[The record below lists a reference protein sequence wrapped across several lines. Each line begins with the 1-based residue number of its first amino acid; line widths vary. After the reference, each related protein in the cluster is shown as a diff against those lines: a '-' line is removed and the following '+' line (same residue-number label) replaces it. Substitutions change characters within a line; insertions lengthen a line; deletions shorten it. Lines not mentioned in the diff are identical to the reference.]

1 MNKNSVLFILFV
13 TENAVKQLNII
24 LIAFCAV
31 LFLAC
36 GKEKDAA
43 SIVGSWEMCDY
54 QTKSVTI
61 GEQSVTVIVAFSSDG
76 TFTLYQKTG
85 SEMRFA
91 EYSGSWTL
99 AGDMLSGKYE
109 DGSPWASTYTA
120 ELSEDRLTLIS
131 STVPAEV
138 MTFTR
143 TEI

>member
-1 MNKNSVLFILFV
+1 MFILFV
-13 TENAVKQLNII
+13 TENVVKQLNII
-24 LIAFCAV
+24 LITFCAV

-99 AGDMLSGKYE
+99 NGNMLSGKYE
-109 DGSPWASTYTA
+109 DDSSWASTYTV

-131 STVPAEV
+131 SSVPAEV